1 MAVDIKNK
9 IEAMERAKNIK
20 RTELKNMYTNLTEN
34 EENLDMLM
42 MQLGKEVE
50 RIFPNLKFV
59 LLGRIKSPQSFEDK
73 MENALNKCQDTK
85 SVKEIQ
91 IYDIIGLNVIVEDVP
106 NDLTLDTFRKSES
119 YDKDFES
126 NISEYL
132 LRKKVLESDIIKCQ
146 KSHER
151 CEEQLKK
158 VDRIKKKK
166 AERLIKLQNRYEY
179 AETDN
184 LRAQI
189 IEEMKE
195 IKEDIKICNEQ
206 IEYLKNSIET
216 QKEILAHGRVLNETQ
231 KNECNNEMAKFI
243 IRRLTQFEGLKILEL
258 KSIKNRFKIIEKD
271 NGYRSTHDC
280 FKMQIKEEN
289 KTISYKCEVQGKSI
303 EAYYESAR
311 GKAAKYHIKPDPKPG
326 KRLKN
331 KNLPDI
337 LSVKTEEDKKLFLE
351 KVNRTVPR
359 FRIYRNNGG
368 KSEIYKLSLREC
380 YMFYYYNQLFGNEIF
395 DIQKNSEQINA
406 VTRTDILDDKGKIY
420 NSNLKYQEL

>member
-166 AERLIKLQNRYEY
+166 AESFRKV
-179 AETDN
+179 
-184 LRAQI
+184 RA
-189 IEEMKE
+189 
-195 IKEDIKICNEQ
+195 
-206 IEYLKNSIET
+206 
-216 QKEILAHGRVLNETQ
+216 
-231 KNECNNEMAKFI
+231 
-243 IRRLTQFEGLKILEL
+243 
-258 KSIKNRFKIIEKD
+258 
-271 NGYRSTHDC
+271 
-280 FKMQIKEEN
+280 
-289 KTISYKCEVQGKSI
+289 
-303 EAYYESAR
+303 
-311 GKAAKYHIKPDPKPG
+311 
-326 KRLKN
+326 
-331 KNLPDI
+331 
-337 LSVKTEEDKKLFLE
+337 
-351 KVNRTVPR
+351 
-359 FRIYRNNGG
+359 
-368 KSEIYKLSLREC
+368 
-380 YMFYYYNQLFGNEIF
+380 
-395 DIQKNSEQINA
+395 
-406 VTRTDILDDKGKIY
+406 
-420 NSNLKYQEL
+420 